1 MSLGTRPATTRKQ
14 YRLVRTYR
22 SGNTTSIE
30 YGDLRNAEDALA
42 RTRDTLPNIKARIQT
57 RTATTTYSDW
67 EDVS

>member
-1 MSLGTRPATTRKQ
+1 MTAPPFAIARQ
-14 YRLVRTYR
+14 YRLLRTYR
-22 SGNTTSIE
+22 NGTTTAIE

-67 EDVS
+67 SDVA